1 MLSLMANPPQLL
13 VSWINNQEG
22 LVLGGGPERSCP
34 RCGTNAGFFL
44 ASVAEKTKTQAKKS
58 SKKLK
63 LREALSSLLRET
75 QETNSIF
82 PKNI

>member
-44 ASVAEKTKTQAKKS
+44 ASVAKKTKTQAQKS
-58 SKKLK
+58 SQKLN
-63 LREALSSLLRET
+63 LREAPPPFKRTSRK
-75 QETNSIF
+75 NSI
-82 PKNI
+82 